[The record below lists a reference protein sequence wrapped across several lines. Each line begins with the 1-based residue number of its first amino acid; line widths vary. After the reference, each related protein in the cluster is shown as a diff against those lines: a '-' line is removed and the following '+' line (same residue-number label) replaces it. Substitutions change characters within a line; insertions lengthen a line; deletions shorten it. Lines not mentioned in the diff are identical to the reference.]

1 MNKHVLRYMH
11 GLGAVPR
18 PSAFQLWLLL
28 GVWYCSTYSINRE
41 MGVYSKMQVR
51 HQAYAKEMG
60 SEEKEIGWGKRTL
73 LLVNPTTIRRNLP
86 MRQVRRGYPSRH
98 RIDELIDSSV
108 LLFAV
113 VRVQPT
119 ESRSRGRAT

>member
-1 MNKHVLRYMH
+1 MAIIGGVVL
-11 GLGAVPR
+11 LD
-18 PSAFQLWLLL
+18 L
-28 GVWYCSTYSINRE
+28 YSINRE

-51 HQAYAKEMG
+51 HQAYAKEDG
-60 SEEKEIGWGKRTL
+60 VRRERDRNGGKGTP

-98 RIDELIDSSV
+98 GRDELIDGSV

-119 ESRSRGRAT
+119 ESRSRARAT